1 MSDSA
6 DALTTRLAALRTSPG
21 IKAALLISHDGF
33 VVASDADK
41 TINSEAIAAQVAGV
55 IDIGQRLAD
64 ELGQAEAR
72 YFSVE
77 LDSLNVVLA
86 PFGSELL
93 LALIGDPDALSLSY
107 TLIHPGGN

>member
-1 MSDSA
+1 VSGSA
-6 DALTTRLAALRTSPG
+6 DALTNRLAALRTSPG
-21 IKAALLISHDGF
+21 IRAALLISRDGF
-33 VVASDADK
+33 VVASDADE
-41 TINSEAIAAQVAGV
+41 TIDSEAVAAQVAGV

-64 ELGQAEAR
+64 ELGQTEAR

-77 LDSLNVVLA
+77 LESLNVVLA

-93 LALIGDPDALSLSY
+93 LALIGDPDALNLSY